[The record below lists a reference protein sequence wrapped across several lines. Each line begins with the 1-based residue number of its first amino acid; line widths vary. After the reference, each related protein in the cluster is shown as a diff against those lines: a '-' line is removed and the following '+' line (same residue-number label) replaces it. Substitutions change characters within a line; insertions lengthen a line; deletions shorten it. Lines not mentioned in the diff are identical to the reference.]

1 MKGTYSQNK
10 NSIYRYMKNNPEKM
24 KQIRHK
30 TYLKRKF
37 RKNLLNELLKEIE
50 KRSLG
55 KINLL

>member
-37 RKNLLNELLKEIE
+37 RKNLLIEILREIE
-50 KRSLG
+50 KRSLA
-55 KINLL
+55 KN